1 MIPVGDEWHR
11 HNFDCAL
18 PADLGNPP
26 SGVTPMTEDEIAKDM
41 EGFITAQP
49 RSWKELITRY
59 LAQPYP
65 LVYRGFGRLRHKL
78 GRANDG
84 LWFPSTFAGHDFSSE
99 KSTILKL
106 AILIA

>member
-1 MIPVGDEWHR
+1 
-11 HNFDCAL
+11 
-18 PADLGNPP
+18 
-26 SGVTPMTEDEIAKDM
+26 M

-84 LWFPSTFAGHDFSSE
+84 LWFPYTFAGHDFSSE

-106 AILIA
+106 ANSDSVAPSPCCSVRSVHLS